1 MIELSWLEDANRQ
14 QNHFIQR
21 FSACQTRQ
29 KRSIDIDEVEKA
41 SRISVLFHFYLLG
54 NVIFW
59 SIKKD
64 IADCSVHKRN
74 GVKEMLA
81 DSPKAVHELGDASFY
96 LYDYHFQQDNHNG
109 IFTLQPQKRQGYG
122 SVYQVQPT
130 TGLFLSTGNWTPYV
144 PMERKYTINQPLV
157 KIYYLESGGVTLI
170 QNGKKAQTITEGIHL
185 YLNKPSQ
192 GRVLYQPD
200 IPIRYSSV
208 LLFEDYIEK
217 NLQERFTSED
227 FDYAEI
233 YNWKSFD
240 YNTPEVGTL
249 FLQIRDKLIAGETSR
264 LYYESKVGELL
275 SIVAENFLKQQ
286 QATLKQQTFSQ
297 QEKKA
302 LEAVRQAIEQNILNP
317 PEMSQLCKIS
327 AMGRTKL
334 RESFKAMYGVPI
346 GTYIRQAKMRYALL
360 LMSKPNLTIG
370 NIAEHLGYANASK
383 FAAAFRKA
391 YGKSPEEYRNQK
403 R

>member
-1 MIELSWLEDANRQ
+1 M
-14 QNHFIQR
+14 F
-21 FSACQTRQ
+21 FPFC
-29 KRSIDIDEVEKA
+29 
-41 SRISVLFHFYLLG
+41 LLG

-64 IADCSVHKRN
+64 IADYSIRKRN
-74 GVKEMLA
+74 GVKEMFA
-81 DSPKAVHELGDASFY
+81 DSPQAVHELGDASFY
-96 LYDYHFQQDNHNG
+96 LYDYHFRQDNHNG
-109 IFTLQPQKRQGYG
+109 IFTLKPQNQQGYG
-122 SVYQVQPT
+122 NVYQVQPAN
-130 TGLFLSTGNWTPYV
+130 GLFLSTGNWTPYA

-170 QNGKKAQTITEGIHL
+170 QNGKKAQPITEGIHL

-200 IPIRYSSV
+200 IPIRYASV
-208 LLFEDYIEK
+208 LLFEDYIAK
-217 NLQERFTSED
+217 NLQERFTSDD
-227 FDYAEI
+227 FDYAEV

-240 YNTPEVGTL
+240 YNTPEIGAL

-275 SIVAENFLKQQ
+275 SIVAGNFHKQQ
-286 QATLKQQTFSQ
+286 QEIMLNQQPFSQ

-302 LEAVRQAIEQNILNP
+302 LEAVRHAIEQNILNP

-327 AMGRTKL
+327 AMGQTKL
-334 RESFKAMYGVPI
+334 RESCKAMYGVPV
-346 GTYIRQAKMRYALL
+346 GYYIRQAKMRYALL
-360 LMSKPNLTIG
+360 LLSKPNLTIG

-383 FAAAFRKA
+383 FSAAFRKV
-391 YGKSPEEYRNQK
+391 YGKSPEKYRNPK

>member
-1 MIELSWLEDANRQ
+1 M
-14 QNHFIQR
+14 
-21 FSACQTRQ
+21 
-29 KRSIDIDEVEKA
+29 
-41 SRISVLFHFYLLG
+41 
-54 NVIFW
+54 
-59 SIKKD
+59 
-64 IADCSVHKRN
+64 
-74 GVKEMLA
+74 
-81 DSPKAVHELGDASFY
+81 
-96 LYDYHFQQDNHNG
+96 
-109 IFTLQPQKRQGYG
+109 
-122 SVYQVQPT
+122 
-130 TGLFLSTGNWTPYV
+130 
-144 PMERKYTINQPLV
+144 
-157 KIYYLESGGVTLI
+157 
-170 QNGKKAQTITEGIHL
+170 
-185 YLNKPSQ
+185 
-192 GRVLYQPD
+192 
-200 IPIRYSSV
+200 
-208 LLFEDYIEK
+208 
-217 NLQERFTSED
+217 
-227 FDYAEI
+227 
-233 YNWKSFD
+233 
-240 YNTPEVGTL
+240 
-249 FLQIRDKLIAGETSR
+249 
-264 LYYESKVGELL
+264 L
-275 SIVAENFLKQQ
+275 SIVAENFHKQQ